1 MWNEKR
7 QRRNKANY
15 EVVLVGL
22 QDLLQPEYTLLV
34 RVAKAR
40 HVVNPFLC
48 NWAFSSNTCREHA
61 NSQRAG

>member
-40 HVVNPFLC
+40 RFQSFLC